1 MNELTET
8 YGNMDKIV
16 KSYRAWVKSM
26 RYYNEPAA
34 FKQAEEII
42 ESLIAVAAANG
53 MDKEELDELA
63 GVWYE

>member
-1 MNELTET
+1 VNELTET
-8 YGNMDKIV
+8 YGNMNKIV

-26 RYYNEPAA
+26 RHYTDPTA

-42 ESLIAVAAANG
+42 ESLIALAAANG

-63 GVWYE
+63 GVWYK